1 MRRTTTVVLL
11 LTLLTPAA
19 AQAGKLAALKQLA
32 PTPLDLLAGRL
43 SMRLPAGARLEAR
56 RTSVMAA
63 PQASQDETRVM
74 LDAGPER
81 LVVMVNEVFALA
93 GADFEAAV
101 RKEAARPGAGGVT
114 FKVEAL
120 KTGSPKL
127 KAWAL
132 LPSKLAGGE
141 ANLVLASY
149 LTSPDATVQLVRFYV
164 NPVGARDP
172 KGCEAL
178 ARAAHATL
186 LPGTRKLASEA
197 GVRSLGGHSRLE
209 VTAPRGYIA
218 TLQPGPDFEV
228 HHLRKLAPF
237 GTPGPSLGVYVGGH
251 PSYQHRQRGGVDAK
265 KVKERGGK
273 LLGKKVTWYEWP
285 VSTTPA
291 RTMVEAIAPAPDGR
305 MQLHV
310 FASGATPA
318 ELAELLRMA
327 ESIKVK

>member
-1 MRRTTTVVLL
+1 MRRATTVVLL

-19 AQAGKLAALKQLA
+19 ARAGKLAALKLA
-32 PTPLDLLAGRL
+32 PRPLELLAGRL
-43 SMRLPAGARLEAR
+43 SMRMPAGARLEAR
-56 RTSVMAA
+56 RASIMAA

-101 RKEAARPGAGGVT
+101 RKEAATPGAGGVT

-164 NPVGARDP
+164 NPVGAKDP

-197 GVRSLGGHSRLE
+197 GVRSLGGHSKLE
-209 VTAPRGYIA
+209 VTAPGGYIA

-237 GTPGPSLGVYVGGH
+237 GTPGPSLGVYLGGH
-251 PSYQHRQRGGVDAK
+251 PSYQHRQRGGTDAK
-265 KVKERGGK
+265 KVKERSGK

-285 VSTTPA
+285 VSTKPA
-291 RTMVEAIAPAPDGR
+291 RTMVEAIAPAEGGR
-305 MQLHV
+305 VQLHV

-318 ELAELLRMA
+318 ELAELLKMA